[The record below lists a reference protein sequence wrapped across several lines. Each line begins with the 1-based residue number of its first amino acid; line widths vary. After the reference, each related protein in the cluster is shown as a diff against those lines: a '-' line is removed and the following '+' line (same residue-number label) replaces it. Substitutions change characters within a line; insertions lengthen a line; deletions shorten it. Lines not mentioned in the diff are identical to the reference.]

1 MNKEEKRAKKALV
14 IVDHPSFD
22 SSVINRRWV
31 EELRKYPDEILVH
44 NLQSSYPSGSIDAV
58 MEHSLI
64 DNADTIVFQFPM
76 YWYFCP
82 PRTKL
87 WLDMVLTRDWAF
99 GKNFKLENK
108 NIGLAI
114 TCGSEESAYD
124 KDGRH
129 HIPARNY
136 LLAIEHAFEMCHA
149 SIKGMYA
156 FYGAANKDIAT
167 VENIAKS
174 AIGYVDFIRNLK
186 A

>member
-87 WLDMVLTRDWAF
+87 WLDTVLTRDWAF